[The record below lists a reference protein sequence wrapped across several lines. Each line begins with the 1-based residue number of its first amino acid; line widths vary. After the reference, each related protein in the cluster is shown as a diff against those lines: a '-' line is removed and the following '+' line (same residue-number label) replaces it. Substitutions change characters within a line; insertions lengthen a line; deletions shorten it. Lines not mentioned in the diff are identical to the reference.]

1 LPYNIDI
8 NIDVLSPF
16 DSYTIRTHSFA
27 IPELSSRLI
36 LYNTAIKVNFAEA
49 RPGDVWPPPTKVM
62 SGGGTG
68 SGGQAGGS
76 GIKAMSAK
84 PENCAKLFI
93 GNVSHQPANYG
104 KQLDNPLP
112 LYSLSCLFSPSKSFR
127 MRLMM
132 MRLQSSLALLT
143 RR

>member
-1 LPYNIDI
+1 MPYNIDI
-8 NIDVLSPF
+8 NIDVSSPF
-16 DSYTIRTHSFA
+16 VTYSVRAYSFTIPQF
-27 IPELSSRLI
+27 SSRPT
-36 LYNTAIKVNFAEA
+36 LYITAIKVNFAEA

-93 GNVSHQPANYG
+93 GNVSHQQASYG
-104 KQLDNPLP
+104 KELDNPLP
-112 LYSLSCLFSPSKSFR
+112 LYSLCCLFSPSKAFV
-127 MRLMM
+127 
-132 MRLQSSLALLT
+132 
-143 RR
+143 